1 MQPTPT
7 TNDRLTLRR
16 GDFAAL
22 PEALDHAAGGR
33 TGFNFYSARGELA
46 AVLTYAELRE
56 RAVATARGLIAAG
69 LPPRS
74 RVVLVADTDPDVI
87 ILFLACQYAGVLP
100 VPVAVPTTLG
110 GHAAYVAG
118 LRRQLEGSGASA
130 AAAPAALLPLLR
142 EAADGL
148 AVGLVGAPSDFYAL
162 PPGRAALRPFGTD
175 DPAYL
180 QYSSGSTRFPLGVDI
195 RQRAL
200 IANVQGMVAGG
211 VAAVV
216 GDRGVSW
223 LPLYHDMGLVGFVLG
238 PLLYQGS
245 VDLIATRDFAR
256 RPLVWPTVMS
266 RNGGTVSFSPS
277 FGYDLTAHRA
287 VGDAVASLDLR
298 RWRVAGI
305 GGDMIQ
311 PAVLQRFAD
320 AFAPCGFSST
330 AFLPSYG
337 MAEVTLGVSFAE
349 VGKGVSIDRVDREIL
364 AARGQAVPV
373 EPGSD
378 AATRGF
384 VICGQPLPGH
394 RVEIRD
400 EDGRRL
406 GERRLG
412 RICVEGPS
420 VMAGY
425 FNEPEAT
432 ARVLGPDGWLDTGDL
447 GYLVDGAVVITGRSK
462 DLIIINGRNIWP
474 QDVEW
479 EVESLPGVRRG
490 DVAAFATEAPGG
502 GERLVLLVQCR
513 DTDETR
519 RAALVRD
526 IEGLTKR
533 TVAVEPFV
541 VLIAPRGLPHTSS
554 GKLSRS
560 RACQNYLNGVYA
572 DDSALATA
580 AAQD

>member
-16 GDFAAL
+16 GDFTAL

-33 TGFNFYSARGELA
+33 TGYNFYSARGDLT
-46 AVLTYAELRE
+46 AVLPYRELRE
-56 RAVATARGLIAAG
+56 QAVATARGLIAAG
-69 LPPRS
+69 LPPRA
-74 RVVLVADTDPDVI
+74 RMVLVADTDPDFIV
-87 ILFLACQYAGVLP
+87 LFLACQYAGILP

-110 GHAAYVAG
+110 GHTAYVAG
-118 LRRQLEGSGASA
+118 LRRQLEGCGASA
-130 AAAPAALLPLLR
+130 AAASAALLPLLR
-142 EAADGL
+142 EAAEGL
-148 AVGLVGAPSDFYAL
+148 AVGLIGAPADFYAL
-162 PPGRAALRPFGTD
+162 PPSGADLRPFGGD

-200 IANVQGMVAGG
+200 VANVQGMVLGG
-211 VAAVV
+211 VAAVI

-256 RPLVWPTVMS
+256 RPLVWPMVMS

-277 FGYDLTAHRA
+277 FGYELTAQRA
-287 VGDAVASLDLR
+287 VGDALASLELH

-311 PAVLQRFAD
+311 PAVLDRFAA
-320 AFAPCGFSST
+320 AFAPCGFRAN

-349 VGKGVSIDRVDREIL
+349 VGRGVHIDRVEREIL
-364 AARGQAVPV
+364 ADRGEAVPASA
-373 EPGSD
+373 GNGAGARD
-378 AATRGF
+378 L
-384 VICGQPLPGH
+384 VICGPPLPGH

-400 EDGRRL
+400 EQGRAL
-406 GERRLG
+406 PERRLG
-412 RICVEGPS
+412 RICVHGPS

-432 ARVLGPDGWLDTGDL
+432 AEVLTPDGWLDTGDL
-447 GYLVDGAVVITGRSK
+447 GYLVDGAVVISGRSK

-479 EVESLPGVRRG
+479 EVESLPGVRKG
-490 DVAAFATEAPGG
+490 DVAAIATEAPGG
-502 GERLVLLVQCR
+502 GERLTLLVQCR
-513 DTDETR
+513 DNDPAR
-519 RAALVRD
+519 RAALVRE

-560 RACQNYLNGVYA
+560 RACQNYLDGVYT
-572 DDSALATA
+572 DNPALATA
-580 AAQD
+580 VD

>member
-16 GDFAAL
+16 GDFTAL

-33 TGFNFYSARGELA
+33 TGFNFYSARGELT
-46 AVLTYAELRE
+46 AVLTYHELRE

-69 LPPRS
+69 LPPRA
-74 RVVLVADTDPDVI
+74 RMVLVADTDPDFIV
-87 ILFLACQYAGVLP
+87 LFLACQYAGILP

-118 LRRQLEGSGASA
+118 LRRQLEGCGAAA
-130 AAAPAALLPLLR
+130 AAAPAALLALLR
-142 EAADGL
+142 EAAEGL
-148 AVGLVGAPSDFYAL
+148 AVGLVGAPADFYAL
-162 PPGRAALRPFGTD
+162 PPGGADLRPFGCD

-200 IANVQGMVAGG
+200 VANVQGMVLGG
-211 VAAVV
+211 VAAVI

-256 RPLVWPTVMS
+256 RPLVWPAVMS

-277 FGYDLTAHRA
+277 FGYELTAQRA
-287 VGDAVASLDLR
+287 VGDALASLELH

-311 PAVLQRFAD
+311 PAVLDRFAA
-320 AFAPCGFSST
+320 AFAPCGFRAS

-337 MAEVTLGVSFAE
+337 MAEVTHGVSFAE
-349 VGKGVSIDRVDREIL
+349 VGRGVRIDRVEREIL
-364 AARGQAVPV
+364 ADRGEAVPASA
-373 EPGSD
+373 GNGAGARD
-378 AATRGF
+378 L
-384 VICGQPLPGH
+384 VICGPPLPGH

-400 EDGRRL
+400 DEGRAL
-406 GERRLG
+406 PERRLG
-412 RICVEGPS
+412 RICVHGPS

-432 ARVLGPDGWLDTGDL
+432 AEVLTPDGWLDTGDL
-447 GYLVDGAVVITGRSK
+447 GYLVDGAVVISGRSK

-479 EVESLPGVRRG
+479 EVESLPGIRKG

-502 GERLVLLVQCR
+502 GERLTLLVQCR
-513 DTDETR
+513 DNDPAR
-519 RAALVRD
+519 RAALVRE

-560 RACQNYLNGVYA
+560 RACQNYLDGVYT
-572 DDSALATA
+572 DNPALATA
-580 AAQD
+580 AD

>member
-7 TNDRLTLRR
+7 TNNRLTLRR

-33 TGFNFYSARGELA
+33 TGFNFYSARGELT

-87 ILFLACQYAGVLP
+87 ILFLACQYAGILP

-110 GHAAYVAG
+110 GHTAYVAG

-130 AAAPAALLPLLR
+130 AAAPAPLLPLLR

-148 AVGLVGAPSDFYAL
+148 VVGLVGSPSDFYAL
-162 PPGRAALRPFGTD
+162 PPGGADLRPFGGD

-298 RWRVAGI
+298 QWRVAGI

-349 VGKGVSIDRVDREIL
+349 VGRGVSIDRVDREIL

-373 EPGSD
+373 EPGGGG
-378 AATRGF
+378 ATRGF

-447 GYLVDGAVVITGRSK
+447 GYVVD
-462 DLIIINGRNIWP
+462 
-474 QDVEW
+474 
-479 EVESLPGVRRG
+479 
-490 DVAAFATEAPGG
+490 
-502 GERLVLLVQCR
+502 
-513 DTDETR
+513 
-519 RAALVRD
+519 
-526 IEGLTKR
+526 
-533 TVAVEPFV
+533 
-541 VLIAPRGLPHTSS
+541 
-554 GKLSRS
+554 
-560 RACQNYLNGVYA
+560 
-572 DDSALATA
+572 
-580 AAQD
+580 

>member
-7 TNDRLTLRR
+7 TNDKLLLRR

-22 PEALDHAAGGR
+22 PDALDHAAGGR
-33 TGFNFYSARGELA
+33 TGFNFYSARGELT

-56 RAVATARGLIAAG
+56 RAVATARGLVGAG
-69 LPPRS
+69 LAPRS
-74 RVVLVADTDPDVI
+74 RLVLVADTDPDFI
-87 ILFLACQYAGVLP
+87 ILFLACQYAGILP

-110 GHAAYVAG
+110 GHAAYVAA
-118 LRRQLEGSGASA
+118 LRRQLEGCAAAA

-142 EAADGL
+142 EAAEGL
-148 AVGLVGAPSDFYAL
+148 PVGLVGAPSDFYDL
-162 PPGRAALRPFGTD
+162 PSGRAALRPFGAG

-200 IANVQGMVAGG
+200 VANVQGMVAGG

-223 LPLYHDMGLVGFVLG
+223 LPLYHDMGLVGFILG

-256 RPLVWPTVMS
+256 RPLVWLTVMS

-277 FGYDLTAHRA
+277 FGYDLAVHRA
-287 VGDAVASLDLR
+287 VGDAVAGIDLR
-298 RWRVAGI
+298 HWRIAGI

-311 PAVLQRFAD
+311 PAVLRRFAET
-320 AFAPCGFSST
+320 FAPCGFRDT

-349 VGKGVSIDRVDREIL
+349 VGKGVSVDRVDRESL
-364 AARGQAVPV
+364 ASQGRAV
-373 EPGSD
+373 S
-378 AATRGF
+378 AAAADPAGRDF
-384 VICGQPLPGH
+384 VICGRPLDGH

-400 EDGRRL
+400 EDGRAL

-412 RICVEGPS
+412 RICVQGPS

-447 GYLVDGAVVITGRSK
+447 GYLVDGAIVITGRSK

-479 EVESLPGVRRG
+479 EVESLPGLRRG

-502 GERLVLLVQCR
+502 GERLVLLAQCR
-513 DTDETR
+513 EADAGR
-519 RAALVRD
+519 RAELVRD
-526 IEGLTKR
+526 IEGVVKR
-533 TVAVEPFV
+533 TVAVEPHV

-560 RACQNYLNGVYA
+560 RACQNYLSGVYA
-572 DDSALATA
+572 ADPTPATA
-580 AAQD
+580 AALD